1 MSDNEDK
8 IEKLEQISETKTESE
23 DDRTLYLRNGRSL
36 VVGEEGNEEVLQ
48 IAAASGQIELR
59 VRLTEEGPV
68 LQFEGARLELK
79 ATEVVDI
86 KCKVFKV
93 EAEESVELLSKGVMN
108 IESEGELSI
117 KSVDDVRVVG
127 KIIYL
132 N

>member
-1 MSDNEDK
+1 MADK
-8 IEKLEQISETKTESE
+8 ELERLDTVAETKTESE
-23 DDRTLYLRNGRSL
+23 EDRRLYLRNGRSL
-36 VVGEEGNEEVLQ
+36 SVGEEGNEEVLQ
-48 IAAASGQIELR
+48 ISAASGQIELR

-93 EAEESVELLSKGVMN
+93 EAEESVELVSKGGMN
-108 IESEGELSI
+108 IESEGELNI